1 MEGLDVSYIY
11 IVIYIY
17 ILLYIYI
24 YIWIYIYIYIY
35 IYIQN
40 ILLGEDSNKL
50 RSILSVHGWHE
61 SVKSVIREYSK
72 EEYNRKWKTE
82 CLATIKYYERI
93 LGLFRLEF
101 ETKRMMALP
110 RKGYHQNKN
119 DCYIPNKLREIT
131 FKISCESNTDL
142 QKLRKKWSVPL
153 WISSVNVTGNCGFGH
168 IYWRNP

>member
-1 MEGLDVSYIY
+1 M
-11 IVIYIY
+11 
-17 ILLYIYI
+17 
-24 YIWIYIYIYIY
+24 
-35 IYIQN
+35 
-40 ILLGEDSNKL
+40 LGEDSNKL

-61 SVKSVIREYSK
+61 SVKSVIRENSK
-72 EEYNRKWKTE
+72 EKYNRKWKTE

-110 RKGYHQNKN
+110 KKG
-119 DCYIPNKLREIT
+119 YIPNKLRDIT

-142 QKLRKKWSVPL
+142 QKLHKKWSVSL

-168 IYWRNP
+168 IYWKNP